1 MIISWDGCFFGYEK
15 STFWGK
21 NIMVCCKK
29 VLNWNTWFPRPILAR
44 PLQSW
49 LLGQSYQKGLLALE
63 DERNQTI
70 PCLLGNESQTWDC
83 VTNFSVF
90 NRDFSAARSD
100 PMRKQFK
107 IVHKILSL
115 TGKIIRNDEQSSYR
129 ETYFLWTSNTRQLW
143 HMRSIIHHSD
153 TGIWKR
159 SNNITWWCLQSLFSL
174 FPL

>member
-29 VLNWNTWFPRPILAR
+29 VLNWNTWFPRAILAR

-70 PCLLGNESQTWDC
+70 PCLFGNGSKIWDC

-90 NRDFSAARSD
+90 NRYFSDVRSC
-100 PMRKQFK
+100 PMREDSKLSTNFVINGQNYTEWWTKFK
-107 IVHKILSL
+107 S
-115 TGKIIRNDEQSSYR
+115 RNIFFMNLKYSPAVSY
-129 ETYFLWTSNTRQLW
+129 EKHHPSLW
-143 HMRSIIHHSD
+143 HRNL
-153 TGIWKR
+153 KA
-159 SNNITWWCLQSLFSL
+159 
-174 FPL
+174 

>member
-1 MIISWDGCFFGYEK
+1 MQVWLVKGDIKTEISLPMCLNWFKMPLSELYWEEVRLREYSL
-15 STFWGK
+15 STIKIPRGEYLLCENDNLMRRMFLRLWEINVLSK

-70 PCLLGNESQTWDC
+70 PCLFGNGSKIWDC

-90 NRDFSAARSD
+90 NRYFSDVRSC
-100 PMRKQFK
+100 PMREQFK
-107 IVHKILSL
+107 IVHK
-115 TGKIIRNDEQSSYR
+115 
-129 ETYFLWTSNTRQLW
+129 FC
-143 HMRSIIHHSD
+143 H
-153 TGIWKR
+153 
-159 SNNITWWCLQSLFSL
+159 
-174 FPL
+174 